1 MKNYQNAHNLGVS
14 DWVIVYDS
22 CDQSLLTHR
31 NKITYNFEIRI
42 QPTYFFQKNNPPFK
56 KMFPDESD
64 TKVFDDEDLEKYEDE
79 ARQWSDQCVYECR
92 ICNSVSYMNY
102 GSLFDHIR

>member
-1 MKNYQNAHNLGVS
+1 M
-14 DWVIVYDS
+14 
-22 CDQSLLTHR
+22 SL
-31 NKITYNFEIRI
+31 
-42 QPTYFFQKNNPPFK
+42 
-56 KMFPDESD
+56 DETD
-64 TKVFDDEDLEKYEDE
+64 GKVFDDDDLEKYEDE